1 MNKILTIIIPTYN
14 MEKYLQ
20 KCLDSLII
28 KDTELFN
35 KLEVLIINDG
45 SKDSSSEIGH
55 QFQQKY
61 PEVFKVIDKENGN
74 YGSCINRGLKEGK
87 GKYIKIL
94 DADDSFHNEGFSDY
108 LNELTRID
116 ADLVLSD
123 YSVVDEKGNIT
134 KEVFYEYP
142 KTQIVPIEKL
152 FQYDSFFH
160 IQMHG
165 TTYKTENLKIIG
177 YKQSEGISYTD
188 QEWMFYPMTTVKTVY
203 CSKERVYKYLL
214 GREGQTMD
222 KKILLKNID
231 HTIKGTMAMLDIFL
245 NQFAENNSMYNR
257 YLEERLMTR
266 LKYIYKQCLLHK
278 GLESEEFLSLEKTL
292 INCPNLYKK
301 IEDETTNI
309 RSKPYPYIKK
319 WRENNHKKP
328 FLLRLTI
335 EYRAIKNE
343 YLKYS

>member
-1 MNKILTIIIPTYN
+1 

-55 QFQQKY
+55 QFQQNY
-61 PEVFKVIDKENGN
+61 PETFRVIDKKNGN

-94 DADDSFHNEGFSDY
+94 DADDSFHNEGFSNY

-116 ADLVLSD
+116 ADLILSD
-123 YSVVDEKGNIT
+123 YSIVDEKDNIT
-134 KEVFYEYP
+134 KEIIYEYP
-142 KTQIVPIEKL
+142 KSQIVPIEKL
-152 FQYDSFFH
+152 FQNDSFFH

-165 TTYKTENLKIIG
+165 TTYKTENLKKIG

-203 CSKERVYKYLL
+203 CSKEKVYRYLL

-222 KKILLKNID
+222 QKILLKCID
-231 HTIKGTMAMLDIFL
+231 HTIKGTMAMLAIYQDNF
-245 NQFAENNSMYNR
+245 FGKNSVYNH
-257 YLEERLMTR
+257 YLEKRLSTR
-266 LKYIYKQCLLHK
+266 LKYIYKQCLLHQNMESDDFMTLENSLICCPDLYK
-278 GLESEEFLSLEKTL
+278 GLET
-292 INCPNLYKK
+292 
-301 IEDETTNI
+301 ETTYI
-309 RSKPYPYIKK
+309 WSRPYPYIKK
-319 WRENNHKKP
+319 WRDNKHKKP
-328 FLLRLTI
+328 LLLCM
-335 EYRAIKNE
+335 A
-343 YLKYS
+343 LKYRSLKK

>member
-1 MNKILTIIIPTYN
+1 

-28 KDTELFN
+28 KDTDLFN

-94 DADDSFHNEGFSDY
+94 DADDSFHNEGFSNY
-108 LNELTRID
+108 LYELTRID
-116 ADLVLSD
+116 ADLILSD
-123 YSVVDEKGNIT
+123 YSIVDEKGNIT
-134 KEVFYEYP
+134 KEVVYEYP

-152 FQYDSFFH
+152 FQYESFFQ

-165 TTYKTENLKIIG
+165 TTYRTENLRIID

-188 QEWMFYPMTTVKTVY
+188 QEWMFYPMTTVKSVY
-203 CSKERVYKYLL
+203 CSKEKVYRYLL

-231 HTIKGTMAMLDIFL
+231 HTIKGTMAMLSIY
-245 NQFAENNSMYNR
+245 QENFFKKDSLYNR
-257 YLEERLMTR
+257 YLEERLATR
-266 LKYIYKQCLLHK
+266 LKYIYKQCLLHQ
-278 GLESEEFLSLEKTL
+278 GMESVDFMSLEHSL
-292 INCPNLYKK
+292 ICCPDLYK
-301 IEDETTNI
+301 ELETETTYI
-309 RSKPYPYIKK
+309 RSRPYPYVKK
-319 WRENNHKKP
+319 WRDNNHKKP
-328 FLLRLTI
+328 FLLCL
-335 EYRAIKNE
+335 A
-343 YLKYS
+343 LKYRSLKK